1 MVMGRVAPVETQAN
15 IKKTTNMW
23 AITSY
28 FNPVGYR
35 RRSFNYHVFR
45 KNLDLPL
52 VTVELGFDGKYELTN
67 KDADVLIQIDGG
79 AVLWQKER
87 LLNLALKA
95 VPADVENI
103 AWLDCDV
110 VFQRSDWTEE
120 AEQRLT
126 SLNVIQLFSESTEFK
141 AERLHPAA
149 STEAQYTPAIGA
161 LFAHS
166 NLPTRERWQSVETIR
181 PKQLGFAW
189 AGKRALLQDQTF
201 YDAAILGGADA
212 LMFLAMY
219 GLFEQAINRSS
230 LNVVSGNH
238 YLRWAESFHKAVGQ
252 RVGYIP
258 GKIYHLWH
266 GDRENRKYRDRYHL
280 LRNFDPYSDI
290 ILASSGAWQWKDPQ
304 SELAQSANKY
314 FLERSEDGAIMEL
327 LSLDPLQLN
336 FGWPASF

>member
-1 MVMGRVAPVETQAN
+1 MVMGRVALFETQAN

-23 AITSY
+23 AITAY
-28 FNPVGYR
+28 FNPIGYR
-35 RRSFNYHVFR
+35 RRSLNYHVFR

-52 VTVELGFDGKYELTN
+52 VTVELGFGGKYELTN

-110 VFQRSDWTEE
+110 VFQRSDWIEE

-126 SLNVIQLFSESTEFK
+126 SLNVIQLYSESAEFK
-141 AERLHPAA
+141 AERLHSAEN
-149 STEAQYTPAIGA
+149 TEAHHTPAIVA
-161 LFAHS
+161 LFADS
-166 NLPTRERWQSVETIR
+166 NLPTKERWQGVRTIR
-181 PKQLGFAW
+181 PKQMGFAW
-189 AGKRALLQDQTF
+189 AGKRALLQDQSF

-219 GLFEQAINRSS
+219 GLFEEAINGSS
-230 LNVVSGNH
+230 LNRVSGNH
-238 YLRWAESFHKAVGQ
+238 YLRWAESFHQAVAQ

-266 GDRENRKYRDRYHL
+266 GDRKNRKYKDRHQF
-280 LRNFDPYSDI
+280 LRSFDPYSDI
-290 ILASSGAWQWKDPQ
+290 ILASNGAWQWKDPQ
-304 SELAQSANKY
+304 SELAQSAKKY
-314 FLERSEDGAIMEL
+314 FLERLEDDVTLNL
-327 LSLDPLQLN
+327 LSVDPLL
-336 FGWPASF
+336 P

>member
-1 MVMGRVAPVETQAN
+1 
-15 IKKTTNMW
+15 MW
-23 AITSY
+23 AITAY
-28 FNPVGYR
+28 FNPIGYR

-52 VTVELGFDGKYELTN
+52 VTVELGFDGKYELTD

-110 VFQRSDWTEE
+110 VFQRPDWIEE

-126 SLNVIQLFSESTEFK
+126 SLNVIQLYSKAAEFK
-141 AERLHPAA
+141 AEHLHLAA
-149 STEAQYTPAIGA
+149 NAEVRHSPAIAA
-161 LFAHS
+161 LFADGY
-166 NLPTRERWQSVETIR
+166 LPAKEQWRSAEPIR

-189 AGKRALLQDQTF
+189 AAKSALLRDQGF

-219 GLFEQAINRSS
+219 GLFEEAIVRSS
-230 LNVVSGNH
+230 LNAAGGDH
-238 YLRWAESFHKAVGQ
+238 YLRWAESFHRAVAQ
-252 RVGYIP
+252 RVGFIP

-266 GDRENRKYRDRYHL
+266 GDRKNRKYRDRYRL
-280 LRNFDPYSDI
+280 LRGFDPFSDI
-290 ILASSGAWQWKDPQ
+290 VLAGNGAWQWKDPQ
-304 SELAQSANKY
+304 SGLAQSVREY
-314 FLERSEDGAIMEL
+314 FVERSEDEAVMEL
-327 LSLDPLQLN
+327 PGLNPL
-336 FGWPASF
+336 